1 MTMSESTAFWAT
13 FWPTLG
19 YVLAILP
26 ALLLFWGGMSVAWY
40 VMTRQGRSRE
50 GERELRG
57 RVAYLEGR
65 LLPFDEA
72 RRQRGG

>member
-1 MTMSESTAFWAT
+1 MSWRSSRPFSSS
-13 FWPTLG
+13 G
-19 YVLAILP
+19 
-26 ALLLFWGGMSVAWY
+26 GGMSVVWY
-40 VMTRQGRSRE
+40 VMTRQGRPRE

>member
-1 MTMSESTAFWAT
+1 MSESATFWST

-26 ALLLFWGGMSVAWY
+26 AILLLWGGMSVAWY
-40 VMTRQGRSRE
+40 VMRHQGRPRE
-50 GERELRG
+50 GELELRR

-72 RRQRGG
+72 RRRRGG